1 MRILITFLFLILSF
15 AALGQ
20 EKISNYKLKK
30 FAVKDSIRIDSVSIN
45 PSLFKVKSKS
55 GEVIDS
61 SLYSIDFSKSILK
74 LKSSVNIDTVLV
86 EYLRYPNF
94 ITKTYR
100 QLDENIIVKN
110 SKARQKLFQI
120 QNTNRKSN
128 FTPFDGLTTSGSI
141 SRGVTIGNN
150 QNSVL
155 NSELDLQISGKL
167 SEKVSL
173 RASIQ
178 DANIPLQESGF
189 SQRLD
194 EFDQIFIEIFSNDW
208 RIRAGDIDLGN
219 TTSYF
224 NGFSKRVQGLLV
236 NANLSE
242 KTSIFGSGALVR
254 GQFTTSQFTAQEGNQ
269 GPYKLRGENGELF
282 VLVVSGSETVYVN
295 GVPLQR
301 GENKDYIIDYNA
313 GEIIFNSTFPITSE
327 MRITVDY
334 QFSERNFSR
343 FTVYGGG
350 KYESEKLKLNLS
362 VYSESDAKNQ
372 PLQQNLSTEQVQIL
386 AAAGD
391 DRSLM
396 AAPSAV
402 EETFSEN
409 RILYRKELFG
419 TEEIFVFSNNPND
432 QLFSVRFTLVG
443 NNQGNYVLSNDST
456 VANIYEFVAPIAG
469 ISQGNFE
476 PIIQLVAPERLQIA
490 TLNGTYTPTEKTNVF
505 FELAGSKNDLNL
517 FSSADDNNNDGFAAK
532 FKVQQK
538 LIKKDSS
545 WNVSAIADVDYLQD
559 NFRTVQRLYR
569 AEFARDWNLDNS
581 EANQG
586 NVSLGDQL
594 LFNSGVQAFHHKKGR
609 VAYNFEHLNYSEVF
623 NGNRHNLQ
631 ADLRL
636 GNFSIFSQSSTLSN
650 TSTLNDSK
658 FTRSFNRVVY
668 GKTNKWTGAK
678 LALEDNEQTEKATGD
693 LTALSQ
699 KFTSYE
705 AFAGIGDSTKVFV
718 ELGYI
723 HRLNDSLRNNT
734 STPLSTGNLQRVNT
748 SNTYY
753 LKSRLIQNKTSNL
766 QLFVNYRT
774 LKAEDNI
781 SQDEQSL
788 NSRLNYNQR
797 LFKNVLLLNTSYE
810 TNSGSLPQQDF
821 TFVEVEAGQG
831 NFTWIDYNENGV
843 QELGEFEIAQFA
855 DQGNYIR
862 VLLPNQVFIQTHQ
875 NRFSQ
880 TVTFNP
886 RQWNV
891 SENKSKKFWS
901 HFYNQ
906 TSFLVDNKLRR
917 DGSSFNLNP
926 FEALNDDNDN
936 DPNRL
941 GLNFSLRNV
950 LFYNRGK
957 QSYTTSY
964 TYLTNKSQSLLSIGA
979 LQSKLRSHQFNF
991 NHKFATSWLIT
1002 TEGSLSNTR
1011 SLNESFTNRD
1021 FNIDETQFQPK
1032 LSYIFS
1038 ENAQFDIFYQ
1048 YTNKKNTIGNSEE
1061 LLQNNYGFSFTY
1073 NNAQKVALTGEFNYF
1088 QNEYTGNANTPVAFQ
1103 ILEGLQPGKNFT
1115 WSLIAQKKL
1124 TKFLDLNLNYFG
1136 RKTETSKTIHT
1147 GTVQLKAYF

>member
-1 MRILITFLFLILSF
+1 MRITITFFCLLFSF
-15 AALGQ
+15 AVLGQ
-20 EKISNYKLKK
+20 DKTSNYRTKKLK
-30 FAVKDSIRIDSVSIN
+30 VRDSIQIDSFSIN
-45 PSLFKVKSKS
+45 PSTFRVKTKQN
-55 GEVIDS
+55 VLIDT
-61 SLYSIDFSKSILK
+61 SLYSIDFAKSLLK
-74 LKSSVNIDTVLV
+74 FKSQLETDSIIV
-86 EYLRYPNF
+86 EYLRYPKF
-94 ITKTYR
+94 ITKTYK
-100 QLDENIIVKN
+100 QLDDNIIVKN
-110 SKARQKLFQI
+110 TAARQRLFQI
-120 QNTNRKSN
+120 QNTRRKTN

-194 EFDQIFIEIFSNDW
+194 EFDQIFIEIFSKDW

-219 TTSYF
+219 TRSYF

-236 NANLSE
+236 SANLSE
-242 KTSIFGSGALVR
+242 KTTVFASGALVR
-254 GQFTTSQFTAQEGNQ
+254 GQFTTSVFTAQEGNQ
-269 GPYKLRGENGELF
+269 GPYKLRGPNGELF

-334 QFSERNFSR
+334 QFTDRNFSR

-350 KYESEKLKLNLS
+350 QYETDKLKLNLS

-372 PLQQNLSTEQVQIL
+372 PLQQNLTSDQVDVL
-386 AAAGD
+386 SNAGD

-396 AAPSAV
+396 TAPSAV
-402 EETFSEN
+402 EEEFSEN
-409 RILYRKELFG
+409 RILYRRELVG
-419 TEEIFVFSNNPND
+419 TEEIFVFSNDPND
-432 QLFSVRFTLVG
+432 QLFNVRFTLVG
-443 NNQGNYVLSNDST
+443 DNQGNYVLSNDNT
-456 VANIYEFVAPIAG
+456 IANIYEYVAPVNG
-469 ISQGNFE
+469 VPQGNFE
-476 PIIQLVAPERLQIA
+476 PIIQLIAPERLQIA
-490 TLNGTYTPTEKTNVF
+490 TLNGTYNPTEKTDVF

-517 FSSADDNNNDGFAAK
+517 FSSIDDDDNDGFAGK
-532 FKVQQK
+532 LKINQK
-538 LIKKDSS
+538 LIKKDST
-545 WNVSAIADVDYLQD
+545 WNLSALADVDYLQD

-569 AEFARDWNLDNS
+569 PEFARDWNLDNS
-581 EANQG
+581 NASQG
-586 NVSLGDQL
+586 NVSLGTQFL
-594 LFNSGVQAFHHKKGR
+594 VNSGLQVFHHKKGR
-609 VAYNFEHLNYSEVF
+609 IAYNFEHLNYSEAF
-623 NGNRHNLQ
+623 NGNRHNLI
-631 ADLRL
+631 ANLRL
-636 GNFSIFSQSSTLSN
+636 GNFTIFSQSSTLQSDATVN
-650 TSTLNDSK
+650 TSK

-668 GKTNKWTGAK
+668 GKKNKWAGAK
-678 LALEDNEQTEKATGD
+678 IALEDNEQTEKATGN

-705 AFAGIGDSTKVFV
+705 AFVGVGDSTKVFV
-718 ELGYI
+718 ELGAI
-723 HRLNDSLRNNT
+723 HRRNDSLRNNT
-734 STPLSTGNLQRVNT
+734 STPLSTGSVERVNT

-766 QLFVNYRT
+766 QLFINYRT
-774 LKAEDNI
+774 LKAEDDL

-788 NSRLNYNQR
+788 NSRLNYSQR
-797 LFKNVLLLNTSYE
+797 LFNNILILNTSYE
-810 TNSGSLPQQDF
+810 TNSGTLPQQDF

-831 NFTWIDYNENGV
+831 NFTWIDYNNNGV
-843 QELGEFEIAQFA
+843 QELGEFETAQFA

-862 VLLPNQVFIQTHQ
+862 VLLPNQVFVQTHQ

-886 RQWNV
+886 QQWNV
-891 SENKSKKFWS
+891 SEDKSKKFWS

-906 TSFLVDNKLRR
+906 TSFLADNKLRR
-917 DGSSFNLNP
+917 DGSDFNLNP
-926 FEALNDDNDN
+926 FEALSSTNDN

-941 GLNFSLRNV
+941 GLNFSFRNV

-957 QSYTTSY
+957 QRYTTSY
-964 TYLTNKSQSLLSIGA
+964 TFLTNKNQSLLSIGA
-979 LQSKLRSHQFNF
+979 QQNRLRSHQFNF
-991 NHKFATSWLIT
+991 NHKFAKSWLIT
-1002 TEGSLSNTR
+1002 TDGSFGTNEST
-1011 SLNESFTNRD
+1011 NESFPTRN
-1021 FNIDETQFQPK
+1021 FEIDEVQFQPK
-1032 LSYIFS
+1032 LSYIFN
-1038 ENAQFDIFYQ
+1038 ENAQFDVFYQ
-1048 YTNKKNTIGNSEE
+1048 YTNKENTIGDNET
-1061 LLQNNYGFSFTY
+1061 LMQNNYGFSFTY
-1073 NNAQKVALTGEFNYF
+1073 NNAQKIALTGEFNYF
-1088 QNEYTGNANTPVAFQ
+1088 QNDYTGNANTPVGFQ
-1103 ILEGLQPGKNFT
+1103 ILEGLQPGRNFT

-1136 RKTETSKTIHT
+1136 RKTETSRTIHT